1 MSSSGPVL
9 SLSVKVWIALIV
21 GGWVVLA
28 VAVLLGTALIL
39 RWARWLLLPKGLQ
52 RSLVDFREGASEYPW
67 LVPVVILS
75 LPLSLVW
82 SSLSTASGRS
92 RVGEELEA
100 ELTRVGV
107 SHVSEGAR
115 YRHGT
120 AVGFPTGGAGP
131 GPAQPPRGKRA

>member
-39 RWARWLLLPKGLQ
+39 RWARWLRLPKGLQ

-67 LVPVVILS
+67 
-75 LPLSLVW
+75 
-82 SSLSTASGRS
+82 AS
-92 RVGEELEA
+92 
-100 ELTRVGV
+100 
-107 SHVSEGAR
+107 
-115 YRHGT
+115 
-120 AVGFPTGGAGP
+120 TGGDSVA
-131 GPAQPPRGKRA
+131 PAFSCLELPIDRFRPKSRR